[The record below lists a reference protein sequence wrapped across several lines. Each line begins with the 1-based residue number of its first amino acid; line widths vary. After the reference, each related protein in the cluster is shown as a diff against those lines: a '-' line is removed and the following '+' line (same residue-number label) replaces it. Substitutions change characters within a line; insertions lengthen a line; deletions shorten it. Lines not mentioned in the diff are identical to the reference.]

1 MGITQTEIANRALI
15 KLGDL
20 TIIDVNAD
28 DEKAILVRNA
38 WNSLRDDELRSHAW
52 SFAIKRELLPALAR
66 PPAWEYAYAYQLPA
80 DCLRVI
86 SAGDEVGAPVD
97 YSVYNPA
104 AGSKY
109 KIEGR
114 ELLTDFAPPLRLRYV
129 ARIENASLWD
139 ACFIE
144 CFACRLAAELA
155 HKLIGSGSARQLA
168 WQEYEMARRKAY
180 TSNAIELPPSR
191 FPDTE
196 SVGVRL

>member
-28 DEKAILVRNA
+28 DEKAILIKNA
-38 WNSLRDDELRSHAW
+38 WDSLRDDELRSHAW
-52 SFAIKRELLPALAR
+52 SFAIRRELLPALGHK
-66 PPAWEYAYAYQLPA
+66 PAWEYAHTYMLPA

-86 SAGDEVGAPVD
+86 SAGDELGGGVD
-97 YSVYNPA
+97 YSLYDLST
-104 AGSKY
+104 GSKY

-114 ELLTDFAPPLRLRYV
+114 ELLTDTPAPLRLRYV
-129 ARIENASLWD
+129 SRIENTSQWD
-139 ACFIE
+139 ASFIE

-155 HKLIGSGSARQLA
+155 HKLIGSSTARQLA
-168 WQEYEMARRKAY
+168 WQEYEAARRRAY
-180 TSNAIELPPSR
+180 TSNAIELAPSR

-196 SVGVRL
+196 SVGARL